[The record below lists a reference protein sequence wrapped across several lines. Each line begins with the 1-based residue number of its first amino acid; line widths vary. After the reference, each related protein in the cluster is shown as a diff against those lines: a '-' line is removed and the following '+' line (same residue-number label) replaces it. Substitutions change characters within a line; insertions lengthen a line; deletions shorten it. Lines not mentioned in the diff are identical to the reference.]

1 MSVDDHDEDIT
12 MGEEQKFCC
21 THDGC
26 GKSYKQKR
34 NLMIHVKLDH
44 CDPSEMRLYECSEE
58 GCGRVFKY
66 KCALNRHNILYHMG
80 PEIREAHLCKR
91 RKNQEP
97 KVLDPNEDKRWRVL
111 VGAVESDPDSKL
123 FQCCHESC
131 NRVFTSKGSL
141 KLHLQ
146 RKHDTPGLFTCPV
159 ETCARQFSYKH
170 VLQTHIERVH
180 HMPFDYT
187 AFPNP
192 KRQRTPRKVSALAQ
206 AANQLLEGS
215 QNDSVEAGNYQDSDL
230 DSEDDEP
237 AAKLIKTA
245 TKAAKAAENEA
256 GASSSSVGRSTRG
269 NAATALGN
277 LADMAARS
285 ATLGTSPSARAN
297 EQLPFGLQGTANTV
311 AAAGGVV
318 HMYECDFPG
327 CNKVFSWKGSLA
339 LHQDRIHK
347 MPDSYQCP
355 VEDCYKTFS
364 YKHVL
369 QQHLRRVHKLDSIN
383 N

>member
-1 MSVDDHDEDIT
+1 
-12 MGEEQKFCC
+12 
-21 THDGC
+21 
-26 GKSYKQKR
+26 
-34 NLMIHVKLDH
+34 
-44 CDPSEMRLYECSEE
+44 
-58 GCGRVFKY
+58 
-66 KCALNRHNILYHMG
+66 
-80 PEIREAHLCKR
+80 
-91 RKNQEP
+91 
-97 KVLDPNEDKRWRVL
+97 VLDPNEDKRWRVL
-111 VGAVESDPDSKL
+111 VGAVESDTDSKL

-237 AAKLIKTA
+237 AAKLIKSA
-245 TKAAKAAENEA
+245 TKAAKAAENE
-256 GASSSSVGRSTRG
+256 GSFSLVSFPDITPIMRNGQLFFLDMFSTW
-269 NAATALGN
+269 LYSDQKCHFV
-277 LADMAARS
+277 L
-285 ATLGTSPSARAN
+285 L
-297 EQLPFGLQGTANTV
+297 
-311 AAAGGVV
+311 
-318 HMYECDFPG
+318 Y
-327 CNKVFSWKGSLA
+327 SWRFLLFWWTQYSRQRCHCSG
-339 LHQDRIHK
+339 Q
-347 MPDSYQCP
+347 PC
-355 VEDCYKTFS
+355 
-364 YKHVL
+364 
-369 QQHLRRVHKLDSIN
+369 
-383 N
+383 